1 MDIKNELFTFSD
13 DYMCRIC
20 ESETNNLLNI
30 YNSSNEEILQNLK
43 QIGIQIEVIFF
54 EVMCEKKKNKNFIS
68 F

>member
-43 QIGIQIEVIFF
+43 QIGIQIEV
-54 EVMCEKKKNKNFIS
+54 NFLRLC
-68 F
+68 